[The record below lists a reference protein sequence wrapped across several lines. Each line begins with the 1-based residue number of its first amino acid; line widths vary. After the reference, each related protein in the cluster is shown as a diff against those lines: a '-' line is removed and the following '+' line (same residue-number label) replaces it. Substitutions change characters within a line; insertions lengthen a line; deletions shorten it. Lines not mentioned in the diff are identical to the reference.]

1 MDFHGIIPYLVS
13 PVGADGRVLEAPLR
27 RLVEAL
33 IGQGVHGLSPLGST
47 GEAAYLSF
55 EQRLEIVRIVVEQ
68 AAGRVPVIPGV
79 AAYSTGQAA
88 RQAQAFAR
96 AGADGLVAILQ
107 VMFPL
112 PRAGLLGFYRDLAHA
127 TPLPLVI
134 YTNPGLY
141 GADLPLD
148 VVEELSAEPTIAYIK
163 DASGNTGRIQSLI
176 NRCGA
181 RLKVFSASAHLPAV
195 VFQLGGV
202 GWMAGPACIIPRQCV
217 ALYDLCQAGRWA
229 EAYAL
234 QARLWP
240 VNELFQKHGM
250 AAFIKAAL
258 NAQGYAVGDPI
269 PPQQPLGDM
278 GGEIERVL
286 RACG

>member
-1 MDFHGIIPYLVS
+1 MGWS
-13 PVGADGRVLEAPLR
+13 PSCRSCSRCRAP
-27 RLVEAL
+27 AL
-33 IGQGVHGLSPLGST
+33 P
-47 GEAAYLSF
+47 
-55 EQRLEIVRIVVEQ
+55 
-68 AAGRVPVIPGV
+68 
-79 AAYSTGQAA
+79 
-88 RQAQAFAR
+88 
-96 AGADGLVAILQ
+96 D
-107 VMFPL
+107 
-112 PRAGLLGFYRDLAHA
+112 FYRDLAPA

-176 NRCGA
+176 NRCGV

-217 ALYDLCQAGRWA
+217 ALYDLCQAGRWP

-240 VNELFQKHGM
+240 VNELFQNHGM

-278 GGEIERVL
+278 GSEIERVL
-286 RACG
+286 QACEGLP